1 MRITGKGSMIMRH
14 CWHNYLILCLP
25 LLLNIIYSGTAEA
38 KMVSSLCKIN
48 HPGDAQVVWECR
60 RLQKGET
67 LEILFNDRWID
78 VVRFNRVDRR
88 HVYPGIYIKVPKR
101 LEDIKNFTP
110 MPQYYQPAESEAKFI
125 LVNLSEQFLGAY
137 EYGRLVF
144 STPIAT
150 GEKGNE
156 TPNGEFRI
164 TAFDSQ
170 HKSSLYFVEKT
181 NKPYPMHYGL
191 RFHISKKGIAFWIH
205 GRDLP
210 GYPGSHGCIGLYDE
224 HMQKKY
230 YGNPKTPMLEDA
242 KILFEWVISSLVDD
256 GKIHFLEEGP
266 KMLIIGNA
274 PGTAPRPGIEQVRP

>member
-1 MRITGKGSMIMRH
+1 MIMRH
-14 CWHNYLILCLP
+14 CWHNYLILCL
-25 LLLNIIYSGTAEA
+25 LLLSNITYPGAAEA
-38 KMVSSLCKIN
+38 KIVPSLCKIN
-48 HPGDAQVVWECR
+48 HPSDVQVVWECR

-67 LEILFNDRWID
+67 LESLFNARWLD

-88 HVYPGIYIKVPKR
+88 HVYPGIYIKAPKQ

-110 MPQYYQPAESEAKFI
+110 MPQYYQPAESDAKFI

-164 TAFDSQ
+164 TVFESQ

-210 GYPGSHGCIGLYDE
+210 GYPASHGCIGLYDE
-224 HMQKKY
+224 QMQKKY
-230 YGNPKTPMLEDA
+230 YGNPKNPALEDA

-274 PGTAPRPGIEQVRP
+274 PGTAPRTGIEQVRP

>member
-1 MRITGKGSMIMRH
+1 MRIIGKGSMIMRH

-25 LLLNIIYSGTAEA
+25 LLLNIIYSGIADA
-38 KMVSSLCKIN
+38 KMVPSLCKIK
-48 HPGDAQVVWECR
+48 HPSDVQVVWECR

-67 LEILFNDRWID
+67 LESLFNDRWID

-88 HVYPGIYIKVPKR
+88 HFYPGIYIKVPKR

-144 STPIAT
+144 SNPIAT
-150 GEKGNE
+150 GEQGNE

-210 GYPGSHGCIGLYDE
+210 GYPASHGCIGLYDE
-224 HMQKKY
+224 QMQKKY
-230 YGNPKTPMLEDA
+230 YGNPKNPVLEDA

-274 PGTAPRPGIEQVRP
+274 PGTAPRTGIEQVRP

>member
-1 MRITGKGSMIMRH
+1 MRIIGKGSMIMRH

-38 KMVSSLCKIN
+38 KIVPSLCKIN
-48 HPGDAQVVWECR
+48 HPSDVQLVWECR

-67 LEILFNDRWID
+67 LESLFNARWID

-181 NKPYPMHYGL
+181 NKPYPMRYGL

-210 GYPGSHGCIGLYDE
+210 GYPASHGCIGLYDE
-224 HMQKKY
+224 QMQKKY
-230 YGNPKTPMLEDA
+230 YGNPKNPVLEDA

-274 PGTAPRPGIEQVRP
+274 PGTAPRTGIEQVRP

>member
-1 MRITGKGSMIMRH
+1 
-14 CWHNYLILCLP
+14 

-38 KMVSSLCKIN
+38 KIVPSLCKIN
-48 HPGDAQVVWECR
+48 HPSDVQLVWECR

-67 LEILFNDRWID
+67 LESLFNARWID

-137 EYGRLVF
+137 EYGRLIF

-170 HKSSLYFVEKT
+170 RKSSLYFVEKT

-210 GYPGSHGCIGLYDE
+210 GYPASHGCIGLYDE
-224 HMQKKY
+224 QMQKKY
-230 YGNPKTPMLEDA
+230 YGNPKNPVLEDA
-242 KILFEWVISSLVDD
+242 KILFEWVNSSLVDD
-256 GKIHFLEEGP
+256 GKIHFLEEGL
-266 KMLIIGNA
+266 KMVIIGNG
-274 PGTAPRPGIEQVRP
+274 PGTAPRNGIEQVRT

>member
-1 MRITGKGSMIMRH
+1 MQIIGKCSIIMQH
-14 CWHNYLILCLP
+14 CWHNYLIFCLP
-25 LLLNIIYSGTAEA
+25 LLLNVIYSGTADA
-38 KMVSSLCKIN
+38 KIVPSLCKIN
-48 HPGDAQVVWECR
+48 HPSDARVEWECK
-60 RLQKGET
+60 RLGKGET
-67 LEILFNDRWID
+67 LESLFNNRWID

-110 MPQYYQPAESEAKFI
+110 MPQFYQPAESEAKFI

-150 GEKGNE
+150 GEKENK

-164 TAFDSQ
+164 TAFDSRR
-170 HKSSLYFVEKT
+170 KSSLYFVEKT

-191 RFHISKKGIAFWIH
+191 RFLISKKGIAFWIH

-210 GYPGSHGCIGLYDE
+210 GYPASHGCIGLYDE
-224 HMQKKY
+224 QMQKKY
-230 YGNPKTPMLEDA
+230 YGNPKYPVLEDA

-266 KMLIIGNA
+266 IILIIGNA
-274 PGTAPRPGIEQVRP
+274 PGTAPGH